1 MFLHEPAEILRSG
14 AGTVPQGRGR
24 NRAEPPTVGL
34 DSHQRGDHR
43 ESRAHASHPGG
54 LQQQIDQRLVVRAGN
69 KQVAR
74 IPGQDRVQNDDQGA
88 AFPGGEQR
96 QAAADLLEH
105 LCMEPEEQAFHD
117 LLFLAEHF
125 GEQRMVNAARER
137 INTAVSPAEIAQQD
151 QFALEGGGAK
161 GLFHPIQAG
170 GGQRVAVIGTEQV
183 TEFRGHQ
190 FARARHERPLHR
202 PDQVPG
208 LVR

>member
-1 MFLHEPAEILRSG
+1 
-14 AGTVPQGRGR
+14 
-24 NRAEPPTVGL
+24 
-34 DSHQRGDHR
+34 
-43 ESRAHASHPGG
+43 
-54 LQQQIDQRLVVRAGN
+54 
-69 KQVAR
+69 
-74 IPGQDRVQNDDQGA
+74 
-88 AFPGGEQR
+88 
-96 QAAADLLEH
+96 
-105 LCMEPEEQAFHD
+105 MEPEEQAFHD

-190 FARARHERPLHR
+190 LARARHERPLHR